1 MCYCRN
7 VHFLWKVICL
17 WTPMKSTQSWE
28 ASTSRILR
36 MLKCWDIF
44 ITASCLILYQTAS
57 MLFFQKSVSR
67 NISERVARLPVTT
80 NRSAKTSFDPWIFS
94 VSRNL
99 TTNVMTNSLKI
110 NTYHDFYRAPQK
122 STPFPKGGE
131 DGFLANYLQVVKWP
145 WWGRKQSIGG

>member
-1 MCYCRN
+1 MCT
-7 VHFLWKVICL
+7 VHSIHMLMQKCL
-17 WTPMKSTQSWE
+17 LPVKAYMFTDTNEVKAPLT
-28 ASTSRILR
+28 RFPLR
-36 MLKCWDIF
+36 MLKGSEVMRCWDIF
-44 ITASCLILYQTAS
+44 ITAFCLILYQTAS

-122 STPFPKGGE
+122 
-131 DGFLANYLQVVKWP
+131 
-145 WWGRKQSIGG
+145 